1 MTMRVLVADDHSL
14 FRDGIVSLL
23 TAAGLTVVGQAES
36 GEQAVAEA
44 RRLRPDVVLM
54 DIQMPG
60 LNGIEATR
68 RITSEQP
75 QVQVVMLT
83 VSQDDAD
90 LFQALKAGA
99 RGYLPKSLTAE
110 EFIDLVEGLEHG
122 DAPLP
127 RRLATRLIEGIA
139 RQPEPAVDATLVEGL
154 TRRERELLGLV
165 AGGLSN
171 KAIAGQLGVS
181 ENTVKYHMKN
191 ILQKLHL
198 HNRAE
203 AAAYAVRTGLAART

>member
-127 RRLATRLIEGIA
+127 RRLTTRLIEGIA
-139 RQPEPAVDATLVEGL
+139 RQPEPSVDAALVEGL

-203 AAAYAVRTGLAART
+203 AAAYAVRTGLAARS

>member
-23 TAAGLTVVGQAES
+23 QAAGLDVVGQADN

-44 RRLRPDVVLM
+44 HRLRPDVVLM

-68 RITSEQP
+68 RIKNELP
-75 QVQVVMLT
+75 DVQVVMLT

-90 LFQALKAGA
+90 LFRALKAGA
-99 RGYLPKSLTAE
+99 RGYLLKSLTSE
-110 EFIDLVEGLEHG
+110 EFIDLLEGLGRG

-127 RRLATRLIEGIA
+127 RQLAARLIEGIA
-139 RQPEPAVDATLVEGL
+139 RQPEPAVDAAQIEGL

-165 AGGLSN
+165 AAGLSN

-191 ILQKLHL
+191 ILQKLNL

-203 AAAYAVRTGLAART
+203 AAAYAVRTGLTANP

>member
-23 TAAGLTVVGQAES
+23 RAAGLEVVGEAGD
-36 GEQAVAEA
+36 GEQAVAAA

-60 LNGIEATR
+60 LDGIEATR
-68 RITSEQP
+68 LIKTEMP
-75 QVQVVMLT
+75 EVQVVMLT

-90 LFQALKAGA
+90 LFRALKAGA
-99 RGYLPKSLTAE
+99 QGYLLKSLSSD
-110 EFIDLVEGLEHG
+110 EFVDMLQGLGRGE
-122 DAPLP
+122 APLS
-127 RRLATRLIEGIA
+127 RRLTARLIEGIVRGPGA
-139 RQPEPAVDATLVEGL
+139 GADTSQIDSL
-154 TRRERELLGLV
+154 TRREAELLRLV
-165 AGGLSN
+165 AAGLSN
-171 KAIAGQLGVS
+171 KAIAGQLAVS

-191 ILQKLHL
+191 ILQKLRL

-203 AAAYAVRTGLAART
+203 AAAYAVRTGLAVLS